1 MTCKMKVPHWETT
14 YEDDTVFLFG
24 SEPNDTIVAFE
35 ALFDKSMSVLDAGC
49 GDGRNSL
56 YLAKQGFSQIDAF
69 DLSEH
74 AIGKLKR
81 LSQKNGVLINAWAED
96 LYKFSRYKVI

>member
-24 SEPNDTIVAFE
+24 SEPNDTIE

-56 YLAKQGFSQIDAF
+56 YLAKQGFSKIDAF

-96 LYKFSRYKVI
+96 LYKFSRCKVI